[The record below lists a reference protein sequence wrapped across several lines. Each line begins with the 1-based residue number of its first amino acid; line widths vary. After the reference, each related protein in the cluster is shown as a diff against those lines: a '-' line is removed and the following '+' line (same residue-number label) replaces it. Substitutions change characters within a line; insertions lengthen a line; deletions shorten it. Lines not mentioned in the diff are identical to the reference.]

1 MAKRKLT
8 DDDSAFHE
16 QVQINVERT
25 RRLAEKAQA
34 ELDRRAH
41 HERTVTL
48 DPAERDVIR
57 LALWTGD
64 VRRYVPEIMRI
75 CAKLDVAEPGWFGD
89 PDVRDRVAANR

>member
-8 DDDSAFHE
+8 DDDRAFLE
-16 QVQINVERT
+16 RVQINADRT

-34 ELDRRAH
+34 ELDRRSH
-41 HERTVTL
+41 HERSVTL

-75 CAKLDVAEPGWFGD
+75 CAKLDVAEPDWFGD
-89 PDVRDRVAANR
+89 ADVSERVAANR